1 MTAEKIIEQIKKD
14 SEKEVRKINSE
25 AEKKAKDIVKEAK
38 KEAEI
43 QAERIIEN
51 GKKQI
56 EIQKKIELSKANQ
69 EIKREMMNTK
79 EKIIDDCFTKA
90 LHELCI
96 LKGKRYEKIVTKLIK
111 DGQEKIGKD
120 CKVFVTRD
128 KDRRIAEDLGLKV
141 EGTIDSSGGII
152 LISIDHKIT
161 LNHTFD
167 GILKRDKDKIRI
179 KVGKLLF
186 S

>member
-1 MTAEKIIEQIKKD
+1 MSAEKIIEQIKKD
-14 SEKEVRKINSE
+14 SEKEIGKIKSI
-25 AEKKAKDIVKEAK
+25 AEKNAKEIISKSK

-43 QAERIIEN
+43 QAEKIVEN
-51 GKKQI
+51 GKQQT

-69 EIKREMMNTK
+69 ELKREIMNTK

-90 LHELCI
+90 LHEFSI
-96 LKGKRYEKIVTKLIK
+96 LKGERYSKIVTKLIK
-111 DGQEKIGKD
+111 DGQQKIGSD
-120 CKVFVTRD
+120 CKIFATRD
-128 KDRRIAEDLGLKV
+128 ADKKIAEDLGLKV
-141 EGTIDSSGGII
+141 EGTIESSGGII
-152 LISIDHKIT
+152 LVSADGKIT

>member
-25 AEKKAKDIVKEAK
+25 AEKKAKEIVENAI

-43 QAERIIEN
+43 QAEKIIED
-51 GKKQI
+51 GKQQI

-69 EIKREMMNTK
+69 EIKKELMNTK

-96 LKGKRYEKIVTKLIK
+96 LKGERYGKIVTKLIR
-111 DGQEKIGKD
+111 DGQKKIGND

-128 KDRRIAEDLGLKV
+128 ADKKIAEDLKLKV
-141 EGTIDSSGGII
+141 EGNIDSSGGII
-152 LISIDHKIT
+152 LISVDDRIT